1 MDTTISFGLGVTS
14 IATTVLFVLG
24 LIVARGIKSRC
35 ILGGNV
41 VSVDIHKQTEA
52 EKASDTQD
60 QVQVTIPAPNPTVIE
75 IHTQP
80 DHLPIPLAPLRTPKT
95 RDSLDT
101 HRKTP
106 VPK

>member
-1 MDTTISFGLGVTS
+1 MDATISFGLGVTS

-24 LIVARGIKSRC
+24 LVVARGMKSRC
-35 ILGGNV
+35 VLGGNV

-52 EKASDTQD
+52 EKATED
-60 QVQVTIPAPNPTVIE
+60 QVQITMPTPAPTVIE

-80 DHLPIPLAPLRTPKT
+80 DHPPIPLAPLRIPKT

-101 HRKTP
+101 YRKTP